1 MADAIATFDQTSF
14 AEELAT
20 ADKPIL
26 VDFWAEWCGPC
37 RALEPILKEVASENG
52 DKITVAKVNVDENPD
67 IARQFD
73 IMSIPTLIVFKDG
86 KRLGQ
91 GRAAPAARRVPLT
104 HPRCAGSPQSAP
116 PPPLRVADGRSTAYD
131 QAEVVGP
138 PPHGDLRSEV
148 GSSDPASFRVPGPRR
163 LVAAVGVTGRR

>member
-1 MADAIATFDQTSF
+1 MADAIATFDQPSF

-67 IARQFD
+67 IAMRFNV
-73 IMSIPTLIVFKDG
+73 MSIPTLLVFDKG
-86 KRLGQ
+86 EVQKRLVGAKNPVEAMQLIALMINPQNSAKYAEGIVDTGGLMGQ
-91 GRAAPAARRVPLT
+91 CAIHNTPAYAELEAAR
-104 HPRCAGSPQSAP
+104 
-116 PPPLRVADGRSTAYD
+116 LRIMKAKRGKVRH
-131 QAEVVGP
+131 E
-138 PPHGDLRSEV
+138 
-148 GSSDPASFRVPGPRR
+148 
-163 LVAAVGVTGRR
+163 

>member
-73 IMSIPTLIVFKDG
+73 IMSIPTLILFKDG
-86 KRLGQ
+86 EVEHRMVGAKGKAQL
-91 GRAAPAARRVPLT
+91 VEEL
-104 HPRCAGSPQSAP
+104 SPY
-116 PPPLRVADGRSTAYD
+116 L
-131 QAEVVGP
+131 
-138 PPHGDLRSEV
+138 
-148 GSSDPASFRVPGPRR
+148 
-163 LVAAVGVTGRR
+163 